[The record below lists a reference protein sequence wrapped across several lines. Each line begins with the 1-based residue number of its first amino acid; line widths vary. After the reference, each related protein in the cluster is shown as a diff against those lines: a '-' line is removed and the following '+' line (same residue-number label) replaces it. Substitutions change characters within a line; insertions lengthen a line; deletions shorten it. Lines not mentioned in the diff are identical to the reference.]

1 MPYLSVNI
9 GKKLEAA
16 QKEKLK
22 TEFGRLITIIPG
34 KTEPDLMMNIRDTDA
49 MYIGCAQTPC
59 AYIDLRMYTK
69 TTAEAKKRFT
79 SETSS
84 LITRELGIPPE
95 RQYLTIAEYES
106 WGYDG
111 EWH

>member
-1 MPYLSVNI
+1 MPYLSVSI
-9 GKKLEAA
+9 GQKLDAA

-34 KTEPDLMMNIRDTDA
+34 KTEPDLILNIQDTDA
-49 MYIGCAQTPC
+49 MYIGGQNIPC
-59 AYIDLRMYTK
+59 AYIDLRIYIK

-79 SETSS
+79 AETFA
-84 LITRELGIPPE
+84 LITREFGIPPE
-95 RQYLTIAEYES
+95 RQYLTIGEYES